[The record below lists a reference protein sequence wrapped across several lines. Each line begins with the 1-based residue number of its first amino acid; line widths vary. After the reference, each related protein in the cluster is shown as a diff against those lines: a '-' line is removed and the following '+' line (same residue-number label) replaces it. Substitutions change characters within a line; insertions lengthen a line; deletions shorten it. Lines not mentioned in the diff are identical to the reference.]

1 MQMNDRREHAF
12 HALARLFAVVFGLLA
27 CAWGAATIST
37 FWSQISIERTA
48 VGIVDGATFKLGS
61 LDPLLPTLDQIE
73 LSNYCRPE
81 AVHNSTIIRLQLA
94 EDALANAQ
102 GHLIDAR
109 LDALENAIRRSLA
122 CSPSDPFLWMVLAR
136 VDQTRRG
143 YQPEQL
149 TYLRLSYQ
157 FGPYEGWIAV
167 RRNRQALAMF
177 GRLPPDLTEDVVREF
192 AGMARSEF
200 YADVISILTGPGWP
214 IHDRLLASLKD
225 VGMHQREEL
234 ARELYS
240 VGYDVA
246 VPGIA
251 PRAPRPW

>member
-1 MQMNDRREHAF
+1 MNDQRERAVY
-12 HALARLFAVVFGLLA
+12 ALARLFAVVLGLLA
-27 CAWGAATIST
+27 CAWGAATFSA

-48 VGIVDGATFKLGS
+48 EAIVDGDTFKPGS
-61 LDPLLPTLDQIE
+61 LDSLLPALDQIK
-73 LSNYCRPE
+73 LSDYCRPE
-81 AVHNSTIIRLQLA
+81 VVHSTAIIRLRLA
-94 EDALANAQ
+94 EDTLANAQ

-109 LDALENAIRRSLA
+109 LDDSESAIRRSLA
-122 CSPSDPFLWMVLAR
+122 CSPSDAFLWMVFAR

-149 TYLRLSYQ
+149 TYLRLSYRL
-157 FGPYEGWIAV
+157 GPYEGWIAV

-177 GRLPPDLTEDVVREF
+177 ERLPPDLAEDVVREF
-192 AGMARSEF
+192 ASMASSEF

-214 IHDRLLASLKD
+214 IHDRLLAGLKD
-225 VGMHQREEL
+225 VGVRQREEL

-240 VGYDVA
+240 AGYDVA

>member
-1 MQMNDRREHAF
+1 MQMNDQREHTVY
-12 HALARLFAVVFGLLA
+12 ALARLFTAALGLLA
-27 CAWGAATIST
+27 CAWGAATFST
-37 FWSQISIERTA
+37 FRSQIPIERTA
-48 VGIVDGATFKLGS
+48 EAIVDGDTFKPGS
-61 LDPLLPTLDQIE
+61 LDPLLAALDQIE
-73 LSNYCRPE
+73 LSGYCRPDVMHS
-81 AVHNSTIIRLQLA
+81 AAIIRLRLA

-109 LDALENAIRRSLA
+109 LAASESAVRGSLA
-122 CSPSDPFLWMVLAR
+122 CSPSDAFLWMVLAR

-157 FGPYEGWIAV
+157 LGPYEGWIAV

-177 GRLPPDLTEDVVREF
+177 ERLPPDLVEDVVREF
-192 AGMARSEF
+192 AGMVSSEF
-200 YADVISILTGPGWP
+200 YADVISILTGPGWA
-214 IHDRLLASLKD
+214 IHDRLLAGLKE
-225 VGMHQREEL
+225 VGVRQREEL

-240 VGYDVA
+240 AGYDVA

-251 PRAPRPW
+251 PKAPRPW